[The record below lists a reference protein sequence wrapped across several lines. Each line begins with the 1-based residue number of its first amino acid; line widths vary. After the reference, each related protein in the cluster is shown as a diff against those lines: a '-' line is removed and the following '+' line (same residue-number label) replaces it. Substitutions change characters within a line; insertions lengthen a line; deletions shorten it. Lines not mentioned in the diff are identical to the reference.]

1 MTPTQLQTTARD
13 GSLEDLAKI
22 LKGWGDIVAPVGY
35 WVDGLG
41 DKTPA
46 QVAVWSDIISEGI
59 EMCPD
64 TAMKEQKR
72 ALLFAFESGSGIFDQ
87 SRSAREREIQETK
100 AAITKLPPANDL
112 FSLSAGVSSGRLTA
126 KAGKAPALK

>member
-1 MTPTQLQTTARD
+1 MTPTQLKTIARD
-13 GSLEDLAKI
+13 GSLEDLTKI

-59 EMCPD
+59 EMCSD
-64 TAMKEQKR
+64 RAMKEQKR

-87 SRSAREREIQETK
+87 SRNMREREIQETK
-100 AAITKLPPANDL
+100 AAITKLPPVNDL
-112 FSLSAGVSSGRLTA
+112 FDLCTGVSSVRPAA
-126 KAGKAPALK
+126 KAVKAPTLK